1 MEANSA
7 VTILH
12 VGKLV
17 TAQRECLCV
26 VHALSPR
33 EAHIRASIPLEIG
46 QSVTLGLRN
55 GFSVPA
61 IVGFIR
67 SEQISLLFEQH
78 ISIST
83 ILAQQRNGR
92 DEREAV
98 RLNIAMPVSL
108 ITPTGTQSA
117 MMHDISLFGVRI
129 MDEAALLTEG
139 MQVQIVVEGLGKRD
153 ATVRWH
159 QHPFAGLSF
168 DVALG
173 FKLLDQW
180 TMQIIGQMDG

>member
-1 MEANSA
+1 MEKKNG

-26 VHALSPR
+26 VHSLSSR
-33 EAHIRASIPLEIG
+33 AAAIRVSVPLEIG

-55 GFSVPA
+55 GFAVPG
-61 IVGFIR
+61 IVSIIQ
-67 SEQISLLFEQH
+67 SEHVSLIFEEH

-83 ILAQQRNGR
+83 ILAEQRNGR

-98 RLNIAMPVSL
+98 RMSISLSVSV
-108 ITPTGTQSA
+108 TTQTGVHQCMTQ
-117 MMHDISLFGVRI
+117 DISLFGIRLF
-129 MDEAALLTEG
+129 DEAAILEEG
-139 MQVQIVVEGLGKRD
+139 AQVQILIDGLGKRE
-153 ATVRWH
+153 AVVVWRE
-159 QHPFAGLSF
+159 PPYAGLHF
-168 DVALG
+168 QVALG

-180 TMQIIGQMDG
+180 INAFEPLTG

>member
-1 MEANSA
+1 MEENNA
-7 VTILH
+7 VSILH
-12 VGKLV
+12 VGKLI
-17 TAQRECLCV
+17 TAHKECLCV
-26 VHALSPR
+26 VHSLSSR
-33 EAHIRASIPLEIG
+33 EALIRANMPLNVG

-55 GFSVPA
+55 GFAVPA

-83 ILAQQRNGR
+83 ILAEQRNGR

-108 ITPTGTQSA
+108 IMQTGTRSC
-117 MMHDISLFGVRI
+117 MMQDISLFGI
-129 MDEAALLTEG
+129 KILDETAMLTEG
-139 MQVQIVVEGLGKRD
+139 MQIQLLIDGLGKRD
-153 ATVRWH
+153 AMVRWL
-159 QHPFAGLSF
+159 QPPYAGLSF
-168 DVALG
+168 QVALG

-180 TMQIIGQMDG
+180 TAQING